1 MKELTNHHPDTIRIE
16 NQRQIEQQNKLETLV
31 PYPGQKLWEL
41 NPATGTITEVTF
53 TTTEIGYQEK
63 ELHHRVNINPHFDY
77 VLAIN
82 KTNAQKK
89 FLKARK

>member
-1 MKELTNHHPDTIRIE
+1 MKELAQHHPDTIRIE
-16 NQRQIEQQNKLETLV
+16 NQRQIEQQKKLQTLV

-41 NPATGTITEVTF
+41 NPSTGSITEIVF
-53 TTTEIGYQEK
+53 TTNEIEYLKQRI
-63 ELHHRVNINPHFDY
+63 HHRVSINPHCDY